1 MSRRTGKPSYQLS
14 APDTNRRRM
23 ARVAVVVAT
32 IGLAAVLVGGAAGY
46 TANQPDGVDSA
57 VADLREAEA
66 QRDSQQIVELTATAR
81 SLRAEIS
88 PILSAL
94 RAETPTGQQPGPEQ
108 ARQWRQTMLRAAEP
122 FANPPSGT
130 TATNVARG
138 GLRSAVEQASLAVE
152 SYLLAVTGPPTQ
164 RAALTEL
171 AKRQAVQAA
180 AAWSVAATQLDQVNI
195 DAGQG
200 HQHVY
205 LDTGPGGGAFTPDG
219 AAEGSGG

>member
-14 APDTNRRRM
+14 APDTSRRRM
-23 ARVAVVVAT
+23 ARVAVVAAT
-32 IGLAAVLVGGAAGY
+32 IGLAAVLVAGAAGY
-46 TANQPDGVDSA
+46 TASRPDGVEAA
-57 VADLREAEA
+57 VAEIREAEA
-66 QRDSQQIVELTATAR
+66 KRDSQQIVELTATAR
-81 SLRAEIS
+81 RLREEIS
-88 PILSAL
+88 PILTAL
-94 RAETPTGQQPGPEQ
+94 RADTPTGEQPGPEQ

-138 GLRSAVEQASLAVE
+138 GLRGAVEQASLAVE
-152 SYLLAVTGPPTQ
+152 SYLLAVTGPSTQ
-164 RAALTEL
+164 RADLTAL
-171 AKRQAVQAA
+171 AKRQAVQAV

-219 AAEGSGG
+219 AAEGSGR

>member
-1 MSRRTGKPSYQLS
+1 MSRRTGKPSYLLS
-14 APDTNRRRM
+14 APDTRRRRVV
-23 ARVAVVVAT
+23 RVAVVVAAT
-32 IGLAAVLVGGAAGY
+32 ALAAVLVGGAAGY
-46 TANQPDGVDSA
+46 TANRPDGVESA
-57 VADLREAEA
+57 IADIREAEA

-81 SLRAEIS
+81 RLREEIS
-88 PILSAL
+88 PIVSAL
-94 RAETPTGQQPGPEQ
+94 RADTPTSGQPTPDQV
-108 ARQWRQTMLRAAEP
+108 RQWQQTMSRAAEP
-122 FANPPSGT
+122 FADPPSGT

-138 GLRSAVEQASLAVE
+138 GLRGAVEQASLAVE

-164 RAALTEL
+164 RAALAQL

-205 LDTGPGGGAFTPDG
+205 LDNGPDGGAFTPDG